1 MKERSMSRVFITATV
16 IAGIL
21 GCFLA
26 YVITVGVGY
35 VACSILIV
43 SGIVVLV
50 RKNAKMVLVCSCC
63 IAALLGYMRVT
74 LPAQQHTT
82 PLETYYKEKVQIEG
96 FVRGDI
102 EHKNTRSRYVV
113 TTNYVQGLP
122 TKKNTRVLV
131 YEPYPTACVS
141 GEGVSFSATL
151 KEPEDFITTTGRVF
165 RYKHYLQ
172 QLHIYAIAHTQE
184 SGCTRRR
191 EKHAIFARARKR
203 FMDAIHSFL
212 PTEEA
217 TLLGGLLLGLRG
229 AMSTELL
236 EAFRA
241 TGLLHIIVLSGYNIT
256 LLAEAIRRLCARMPA
271 AVRFVAPLAIIV
283 LFTLLAGAQIA
294 AVRAGSM
301 ATIALVARTI
311 HREYDGIQ
319 ALLLVAGA
327 MVMFNPDQVLFS
339 TSFHLSFL
347 ATMGLLL
354 FTSPIERKLK
364 KIPKKFGICGIVAA
378 TIATQISILPY
389 LAYAIGE
396 VSLIGIPANSII
408 TPFIPLAMLFGAI
421 TIGIAL
427 IIPALAIA
435 ISPIAYMPLKIIT
448 TLAETMATLPH
459 ATLPLPEIGGVMMAA
474 TTALLLYVGYRQ
486 TQKQQE
492 SKVTHTK
499 ASC

>member
-35 VACSILIV
+35 VACSIFIL
-43 SGIVVLV
+43 SGVILV
-50 RKNAKMVLVCSCC
+50 MRKNARVVVVCSCC
-63 IAALLGYMRVT
+63 IVALLGYMRVT
-74 LPAQQHTT
+74 LPAQQYTL
-82 PLETYYKEKVQIEG
+82 PLTEHYEEKVYIEG
-96 FVRGDI
+96 FIKGDI

-113 TTNYVQGLP
+113 DANHIQRAQ
-122 TKKNTRVLV
+122 TKKNTGILV

-151 KEPEDFITTTGRVF
+151 KEPEDFITATGRVF
-165 RYKHYLQ
+165 KYKQYLQ
-172 QLHIYAIAHTQE
+172 QIHIYAIAHTQD
-184 SGCTRRR
+184 SGCTGKR
-191 EKHAIFARARKR
+191 EKHSFFARARKR
-203 FMDAIHSFL
+203 LMDAIHTFL

-229 AMSTELL
+229 AMSAELL

-256 LLAEAIRRLCARMPA
+256 LVAEMVRRLCARTPK
-271 AVRFVAPLAIIV
+271 AVKFVAPLVVIV

-301 ATIALVARTI
+301 ATIALIARTI
-311 HREYDGIQ
+311 HREYDGMQ

-327 MVMFNPDQVLFS
+327 MVWYNPDQVLFS

-347 ATMGLLL
+347 ATTGLLL
-354 FTSPIERKLK
+354 FTSPIERRLK
-364 KIPKKFGICGIVAA
+364 KIPKKFGIRGIVAA
-378 TIATQISILPY
+378 TIATQVSILPY

-396 VSLIGIPANSII
+396 VSVIGIPANSII
-408 TPFIPLAMLFGAI
+408 VPFIPPAMLFGAI
-421 TIGIAL
+421 TAGIAL
-427 IIPALAIA
+427 LIPSLAMA

-448 TLAETMATLPH
+448 TLAETMATIPH
-459 ATLPLPEIGGVMMAA
+459 ATLPLPEIGGVVMAA

-486 TQKQQE
+486 TQRQRDTE
-492 SKVTHTK
+492 KV
-499 ASC
+499 

>member
-1 MKERSMSRVFITATV
+1 MLS
-16 IAGIL
+16 
-21 GCFLA
+21 
-26 YVITVGVGY
+26 GVM
-35 VACSILIV
+35 
-43 SGIVVLV
+43 LV
-50 RKNAKMVLVCSCC
+50 MRKNARAVVVCSCC
-63 IAALLGYMRVT
+63 IVALLGYMRVT
-74 LPAQQHTT
+74 LPAQQHTL
-82 PLETYYKEKVQIEG
+82 PLTEYYEEKVYIEG
-96 FVRGDI
+96 FIKGDI

-113 TTNYVQGLP
+113 DANHIQGAQ
-122 TKKNTRVLV
+122 TKKNTGIVV

-141 GEGVSFSATL
+141 GERVSFSATL
-151 KEPEDFITTTGRVF
+151 KEPEDFITATGRVF
-165 RYKHYLQ
+165 KYKHYLQ
-172 QLHIYAIAHTQE
+172 QIHIYAIAHTQD
-184 SGCTRRR
+184 SGCTGKR
-191 EKHAIFARARKR
+191 EKHSFFARARKR
-203 FMDAIHSFL
+203 FMDAIHTFL

-256 LLAEAIRRLCARMPA
+256 LVAEAVRRLCTQTPRV
-271 AVRFVAPLAIIV
+271 VRFIAPLVVIV
-283 LFTLLAGAQIA
+283 LFTLLAGAQTA

-311 HREYDGIQ
+311 HREYDGMQ

-327 MVMFNPDQVLFS
+327 MVLYNPDQILFS

-364 KIPKKFGICGIVAA
+364 KIPEKCGIRGIVAA

-396 VSLIGIPANSII
+396 VSIIGIPANSII
-408 TPFIPLAMLFGAI
+408 VPLIPLAMLFGAI
-421 TIGIAL
+421 TTGIAL
-427 IIPALAIA
+427 IVPSLAIA
-435 ISPIAYMPLKIIT
+435 VSPVAYMPLKIIT
-448 TLAETMATLPH
+448 TLAETMATIPH
-459 ATLPLPEIGGVMMAA
+459 ATLPLPEIGGVMMVA

-486 TQKQQE
+486 TQKQQ
-492 SKVTHTK
+492 KNNATQTK
-499 ASC
+499 Y